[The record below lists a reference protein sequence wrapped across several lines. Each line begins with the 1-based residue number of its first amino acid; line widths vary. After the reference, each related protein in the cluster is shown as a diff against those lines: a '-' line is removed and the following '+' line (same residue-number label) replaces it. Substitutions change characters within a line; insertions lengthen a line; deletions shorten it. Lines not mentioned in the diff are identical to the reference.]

1 MRAPPRNVLIA
12 AQLAAAA
19 VLLYYIGRELG
30 RRWSDFRSIPLDT
43 DIAPGTILVSGAI
56 VLGAYA
62 LLVQTWR
69 ILLAGTGA
77 SLRFW
82 TAARIWSISNL
93 WRYVPGKV
101 WQIGAMGALAQRE
114 QVSPIAAAGTAIVS
128 TILNIA
134 TGIAMVLLLGWRS
147 LEEWNAGAHPVAI
160 GLLVAAVLG
169 LAAMPYVLPRLSAAA
184 AQMTGRDV
192 RITAPPRWAI
202 AVATGGN
209 LLSWILYGVAFQWLA
224 RGLLGEASAPAWQYI
239 AVFAASYVV
248 GYLFLFIPG
257 GIGPREAVMMYLLTS
272 LSMAHPKEA
281 ALLTAGSRIW
291 LTFLELVPGFVFLA
305 YGRLRRPPQL
315 TNGTDASRRPPRAAP

>member
-1 MRAPPRNVLIA
+1 LRAPPRKVLIA

-19 VLLYYIGRELG
+19 ILLYFIGRELG
-30 RRWSDFRSIPLDT
+30 RRWADFRSTPLET
-43 DIAPGTILVSGAI
+43 DIAPTTILVSGAI

-69 ILLAGTGA
+69 ILLAGAGA

-82 TAARIWSISNL
+82 TAARIWSVSNL

-101 WQIGAMGALAQRE
+101 WQIGAMGAMAQRA
-114 QVSPIAAAGTAIVS
+114 QISPVAAAGTAIVS

-134 TGIAMVLLLGWRS
+134 TGIAIVLLLGWRS
-147 LEEWNAGAHPVAI
+147 LAEWNAGAHPVAI
-160 GLLVAAVLG
+160 GLLVAAVVG
-169 LAAMPYVLPRLSAAA
+169 LAAMPYALPRLSAMAA
-184 AQMTGRDV
+184 RMMKREV
-192 RITAPPRWAI
+192 RITPPPRWAI
-202 AVATGGN
+202 VIATVGN

-224 RGLLGEASAPAWQYI
+224 RGLLGQAAAPAWQYI

-257 GIGPREAVMMYLLTS
+257 GIGPREAVMMYMLTS
-272 LSMAHPKEA
+272 LSMANPKEA

-305 YGRLRRPPQL
+305 YGRIRRPPQL
-315 TNGTDASRRPPRAAP
+315 TPRTDVSSGPPTAAS